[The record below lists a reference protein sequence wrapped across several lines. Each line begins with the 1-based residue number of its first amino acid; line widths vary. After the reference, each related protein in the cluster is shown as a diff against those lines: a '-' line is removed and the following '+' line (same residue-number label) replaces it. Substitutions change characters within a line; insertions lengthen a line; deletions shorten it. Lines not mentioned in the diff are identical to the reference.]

1 MSIFQRYAFL
11 TLKKN
16 KTRTLVTI
24 LGIVLS
30 VALFT
35 AVTTSVYSLQRFIR
49 NLAIEN
55 SGDWNIEVDNVT
67 KEFMEETKEKEDITD
82 ISYLK
87 NYGYAMLEESSN
99 EYKPYLFL
107 GGFSENLQKHRNIIL
122 TEGRMPKNSSEVILP
137 KHLYDNGG
145 VEYHIGE
152 VLTLKLGNR
161 YSEDGEY
168 VLTQDNMWEE
178 GEYIGETKE
187 YSFIVVGFYE
197 RPDFEPH
204 SAPGY
209 TALTTNEMECQY
221 YNMMINLENPKYS
234 YEYGRTHFV
243 GKKAETSDKFT
254 AENYNI
260 KYNSDLVRSYGV
272 FREDSL
278 ASLLYGF
285 AFVLILIIMAGSIS
299 LIYNS
304 FQISVSERTK
314 QFGILSS
321 IGATKKQ
328 MIHTVLWEGVFL
340 SLAAIP
346 AGLIV
351 GIAGIGTTL
360 YLLRDSFT
368 KVMGTKVL
376 FELHISI
383 WSVILAVCIS
393 MITVLVSAWLPA
405 RRAMKMPILDAVKMR
420 QDIKITKGQVR
431 VSPVTSRLFG
441 VWGMIAVKN
450 YKRSRKKYRATIL
463 SLFFSVVLF
472 ISAGSYSQ
480 NMMAAIMGTGAEVND
495 YDIAVSSAHIKYSGD
510 LLENYKKV
518 IETTEGAG
526 DFNVGAVY
534 HNVVAKL
541 QTKEFS
547 EDYLKYFEEEGSVLE
562 GESEIPLTI
571 TFLNHKAFLKL
582 LEENH
587 LSEKE
592 YLDTDSP
599 KALYSA
605 NGNTYSGGKYRNFK
619 MLDKDVDR
627 LGVYCIV
634 TEDDKTEN
642 DSGFENKEMKD
653 ILLGDELTKPA
664 KGNIGG
670 HFNVIELVYDE
681 SMMQPVFEDMADK
694 VSIVWAYVDADKKS
708 EYAYA
713 RLEENL
719 DKALSESSKID
730 DYYIF
735 NAAEARDSDYA
746 MIRILQV
753 FAFGFIILISLI
765 ATANVFNTISTNMG
779 LRRREFAML
788 KSYGMTEKGFLK
800 MMNLEC
806 LLYGTKSLL
815 FGLPVSIVIS
825 YLIYQMVNGSVET
838 PYLLPTGYIII
849 AVVSVF
855 AVVFVTMMYSKNKI
869 QKENV
874 IDVLKSEVD

>member
-1 MSIFQRYAFL
+1 MSVFQKYAFQ

-24 LGIVLS
+24 LGIILS

-35 AVTTSVYSLQRFIR
+35 AVTTSVYSLQMFIR
-49 NLAIEN
+49 NMAIEY
-55 SGDWNIEVDNVT
+55 SGDWNIEVDTVT
-67 KEFMEETKEKEDITD
+67 EKFMKEIREKEDIDD

-87 NYGYAMLEESSN
+87 NYGYATLEESHN

-107 GGFSENLQKHRNIIL
+107 GGFSKNLSKHRNIIL
-122 TEGRMPKNSSEVILP
+122 TEGRMPQNNSEVILP

-152 VLTLKLGNR
+152 VLTLKIGNR
-161 YSEDGEY
+161 YSEDGQY
-168 VLTQDNMWEE
+168 MLTQNNMWEE

-187 YSFIVVGFYE
+187 YQFTVVGFYQ

-209 TALTTNEMECQY
+209 TALTTDEMECQY
-221 YNMMINLENPKYS
+221 YNIVINLKNPKYS
-234 YEYGRTHFV
+234 YEYGDKQFAV
-243 GKKAETSDKFT
+243 IKAERNDKFT
-254 AENYNI
+254 VENYSV
-260 KYNSDLVRSYGV
+260 KYNSDLIRSYGE
-272 FREDSL
+272 FRADTFV
-278 ASLLYGF
+278 SLLYGF
-285 AFVLILIIMAGSIS
+285 TVVLIMIIMVGSIS

-328 MIHTVLWEGVFL
+328 MIHTVLWEGIFL
-340 SLAAIP
+340 SLVAIP

-351 GIAGIGTTL
+351 GITGIGTTL

-368 KVMGTKVL
+368 KVMGTNVL

-383 WSVILAVCIS
+383 WSVMIAVCIS

-420 QDIKITKGQVR
+420 QDIKITKRQVR
-431 VSPVTSRLFG
+431 VSPVTSKLFG
-441 VWGMIAVKN
+441 IWGMIAVKN
-450 YKRSRKKYRATIL
+450 YKRSKKKYRATIL

-480 NMMAAIMGTGAEVND
+480 NMMMAITGMGREVND
-495 YDIAVSSAHIKYSGD
+495 YDMAISFSEIKYSDD
-510 LLENYKKV
+510 LVENYKQV
-518 IETTEGAG
+518 IETAEGVG

-534 HNVVAKL
+534 YNAIAKL
-541 QTKEFS
+541 EKENFS
-547 EDYLKYFEEEGSVLE
+547 KEYLNYFQQDSSLEDT
-562 GESEIPLTI
+562 SEISLTI
-571 TFLNHKAFLKL
+571 TFLNHDMFLKL
-582 LEENH
+582 LKDNH

-592 YLDTDSP
+592 YLNTASP

-605 NGNTYSGGKYRNFK
+605 NINVYSGKKYRNFK
-619 MLDKDVDR
+619 MLDKATDR
-627 LGVYCIV
+627 LKAYCTV
-634 TEDDKTEN
+634 VSKDKTGE
-642 DSGFENKEMKD
+642 DSGVEHKD
-653 ILLGDELTKPA
+653 MRDIILGDEIAKPA

-670 HFNVIELVYDE
+670 HFNVIELIYDE
-681 SMMQPVFEDMADK
+681 SMMKPVFEDMADR
-694 VSIVWAYVDADKKS
+694 VNIIWAYVDADKKS
-708 EYAYA
+708 GYSYT

-719 DKALSESSKID
+719 DKTLSESSKID

-753 FAFGFIILISLI
+753 FAYGFIILISLI
-765 ATANVFNTISTNMG
+765 ATANVFNTISTNLG

-800 MMNLEC
+800 MLNLEC

-838 PYLLPTGYIII
+838 SYVLPVEYIAI
-849 AVVSVF
+849 AVISVF
-855 AVVFVTMMYSKNKI
+855 LVVFITMMYSKNKI

-874 IDVLKSEVD
+874 IDVLKSEMD

>member
-1 MSIFQRYAFL
+1 MTVFQKYAFQ

-24 LGIVLS
+24 LGIILS

-35 AVTTSVYSLQRFIR
+35 AVTTSVYSLQIFIR
-49 NLAIEN
+49 NMAIED
-55 SGDWNIEVDNVT
+55 SGDWNIEIDDVT
-67 KEFMEETKEKEDITD
+67 EEFIEETKGKEGITD

-87 NYGYAMLEESSN
+87 NYGYAELEGCQN

-107 GGFSENLQKHRNIIL
+107 AGFSENLSKHRNVTL
-122 TEGRMPKNSSEVILP
+122 AEGRMPENESEVILP

-152 VLTLKLGNR
+152 VITLKLGER
-161 YSEDGEY
+161 YSKDGEY
-168 VLTQDNMWEE
+168 LLTQNNAWEE
-178 GEYIGETKE
+178 GEYISETKE
-187 YSFIVVGFYE
+187 YSFTIVGFYQ

-209 TALTTNEMECQY
+209 TALTTDKLESKY
-221 YNMMINLENPKYS
+221 YNMVVNLENPKYS

-254 AENYNI
+254 KEDYFVQ
-260 KYNSDLVRSYGV
+260 YNSDLIRSYGV
-272 FREDSL
+272 FREDSF
-278 ASLLYGF
+278 ASLLFGF
-285 AFVLILIIMAGSIS
+285 AVVLILIIMAGSIS
-299 LIYNS
+299 LIYNA

-328 MIHTVLWEGVFL
+328 MIHTVLWEGAFL

-351 GIAGIGTTL
+351 GVTGIGITL

-368 KVMGTKVL
+368 KVMGTQVL
-376 FELHISI
+376 FELHVSVWSIAAAVMIS
-383 WSVILAVCIS
+383 L
-393 MITVLVSAWLPA
+393 ITVLVSAWLPA

-420 QDIKITKGQVR
+420 QDVKVTKRQIR
-431 VSPVTSRLFG
+431 VSPVTKKLFG
-441 VWGMIAVKN
+441 VWGVIAVKN
-450 YKRSRKKYRATIL
+450 YKRSKKKYRATIL

-480 NMMAAIMGTGAEVND
+480 DMMAAITGIGMEIND
-495 YDIAVSSAHIKYSGD
+495 YDVAVSFARVAYTEDLVENYEKVIKNIEGMGSYNIAVMYYNAAAVFDKEELSKDYRTHFEMADSVSDNK
-510 LLENYKKV
+510 LEV
-518 IETTEGAG
+518 QLT
-526 DFNVGAVY
+526 FN
-534 HNVVAKL
+534 
-541 QTKEFS
+541 
-547 EDYLKYFEEEGSVLE
+547 
-562 GESEIPLTI
+562 
-571 TFLNHKAFLKL
+571 FLNHEAFLKL
-582 LEENH
+582 LKDNH

-592 YLDTDSP
+592 YLDTNSP

-605 NGNTYSGGKYRNFK
+605 KANIHSNGKYRNFEI
-619 MLDKDVDR
+619 LNKDTDR
-627 LGVYCIV
+627 LNAYCVID
-634 TEDDKTEN
+634 TEGE
-642 DSGFENKEMKD
+642 EVKEKEIGD
-653 ILLGDELTKPA
+653 IILGDEVTKPA
-664 KGNIGG
+664 KGNIAG

-681 SMMQPVFEDMADK
+681 SMIEPVFQDMADNI
-694 VSIVWAYVDADKKS
+694 SIVWAYVDTDKKADYS
-708 EYAYA
+708 YTK
-713 RLEENL
+713 LEENL
-719 DKALSESSKID
+719 DKALSESSKVD
-730 DYYIF
+730 SYYIF

-753 FAFGFIILISLI
+753 FAFGFIVLISLI
-765 ATANVFNTISTNMG
+765 ATANVFNTISTNLG

-800 MMNLEC
+800 MLNLEC
-806 LLYGTKSLL
+806 VLYGTKSLL

-825 YLIYQMVNGSVET
+825 YLIYQMVNGSVEM
-838 PYLLPTGYIII
+838 PYLLPAGYIAI

-855 AVVFVTMMYSKNKI
+855 VVVFVTMMYSRNKI